1 MTSLK
6 KKHIMLTVHL
16 DIQPRTEI
24 AVPKQTVGLLGK
36 EYLSVKESITLPCDW
51 NQNTLYITH

>member
-1 MTSLK
+1 
-6 KKHIMLTVHL
+6 MLTAHL

-36 EYLSVKESITLPCDW
+36 EYPSVKESITLPCDW